1 MNRKNPID
9 SLKLGDILAW
19 LRSNKFAAAALLG
32 LGGANFLHPKP
43 VTNESQIVLA
53 VSEYNELVTGLI
65 QSCQR

>member
-1 MNRKNPID
+1 MKQNPLD
-9 SLKLGDILAW
+9 RATAGDILAW

-43 VTNESQIVLA
+43 VTNENQIVLA